1 MRMNQLKRT
10 GQIIVLGLVGWL
22 GGTGC
27 VSTKQSTQVQDG
39 EQLVSSIPVIGQ
51 REYVTVLPQEYRYR
65 ARIDTGATTCSISAL
80 DIERFERDG
89 EKWVRFR
96 FPLPSKDPKAPL
108 KKSDVQEY
116 PISRDVNIKRHGA
129 ADQIRPAIKLHVTL
143 GSFDGRIEFTLTDR
157 SKYEF
162 PVLVG
167 RNLLTGNAL
176 VDVSQSYV
184 AEDKK

>member
-1 MRMNQLKRT
+1 MRTKRLKRI
-10 GQIIVLGLVGWL
+10 GRIIVLSLVGWL

-27 VSTKQSTQVQDG
+27 VSSKQGSQVRDG

-51 REYVTVLPQEYRYR
+51 KEYVTVLPQEYRYR

-96 FPLPSKDPKAPL
+96 FPLPSKDSKAPL
-108 KKSDVQEY
+108 KKSDWQEY
-116 PISRDVNIKRHGA
+116 PISRDVSIKRHGA
-129 ADQIRPAIKLHVTL
+129 ADQIRPAIKLKVRL
-143 GSFDGRIEFTLTDR
+143 GTFEGRIEFTLTDR

-167 RNLLTGNAL
+167 RNLLAGNAL

-184 AEDKK
+184 AEGKK